1 MTEDG
6 KLYVGMNQTIEYYA
20 IKDAIEQHKKIIVE
34 VNPNLTYMNGS
45 AYIPVDAVTC
55 CTR

>member
-20 IKDAIEQHKKIIVE
+20 IKERHRAAQEDHR
-34 VNPNLTYMNGS
+34 L
-45 AYIPVDAVTC
+45 
-55 CTR
+55 R